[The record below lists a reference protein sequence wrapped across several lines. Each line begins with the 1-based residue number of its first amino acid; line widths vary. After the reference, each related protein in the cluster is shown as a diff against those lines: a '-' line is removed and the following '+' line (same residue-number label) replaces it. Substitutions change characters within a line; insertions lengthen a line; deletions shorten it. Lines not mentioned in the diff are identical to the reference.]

1 MIKLPNKLFP
11 YEESVI
17 SKFMLVINRLEYA
30 DLTPIELY
38 MSAKEKYG
46 DINEFVD
53 VLSCLFALNIIELNN
68 NSVKLVRSC

>member
-1 MIKLPNKLFP
+1 
-11 YEESVI
+11 
-17 SKFMLVINRLEYA
+17 ML
-30 DLTPIELY
+30 
-38 MSAKEKYG
+38 SAKEKYD